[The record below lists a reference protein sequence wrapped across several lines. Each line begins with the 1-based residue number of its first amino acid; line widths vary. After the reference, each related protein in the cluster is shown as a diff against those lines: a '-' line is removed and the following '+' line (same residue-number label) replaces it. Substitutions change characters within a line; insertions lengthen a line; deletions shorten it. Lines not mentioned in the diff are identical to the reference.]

1 MGSSERKGKSLE
13 KFVLELE
20 KRLNDK
26 IWSIYL
32 FGSFAKGTAR
42 EGSDI
47 DLLVIYSGIEERRFL
62 EVVSEIGFN
71 ILMETEELIEVIPM
85 LKEEYESSLGKSHF
99 LWEVLRFGVSIFTWY
114 KPKAQL
120 DVKDSEFVI
129 NLRMS

>member
-1 MGSSERKGKSLE
+1 MEMGPSERKGKALE

-26 IWSIYL
+26 IWGIYL

-47 DLLVIYSGIEERRFL
+47 DLLVVYSGIEERRFL

-71 ILMETEELIEVIPM
+71 ILMETG
-85 LKEEYESSLGKSHF
+85 S
-99 LWEVLRFGVSIFTWY
+99 
-114 KPKAQL
+114 
-120 DVKDSEFVI
+120 
-129 NLRMS
+129 